1 MPDGVEPIYF
11 FVTGFPKSGNKWL
24 QRMIFDFE
32 SVGGFGRDPRER
44 LPLMGRFFLED
55 ERLLKLL
62 AEERVSMDEF
72 TKKLLN
78 PLAPITLSL
87 SPDGR
92 EKLRPLL
99 DELAVHASKV
109 ARQTVPPER
118 TAVVLG
124 ETEWPTALDTPA
136 YGTVG
141 MHTPIRHVQS
151 LLPSFRVVHLQRD
164 PRDVVTSYFYHLV
177 ATMNPSLIRSFVDF
191 DPATGHL
198 AMRPNWKKQFAER
211 FLRRVDRFFT
221 GPPLDPQRVCTVR
234 YEDLLTGC
242 AHELQRLLAFV
253 GCSETS
259 ERIEQVVKAASA
271 SWSTPS
277 APGSSVWSANSDTR
291 PTTRGPTP
299 CPRPRRR
306 PWSSRGSVPA
316 APPCAASSA
325 TGSDRRSCVGGSPT
339 RTTSRPPTAT
349 TRGSW
354 SARTPT
360 SRNGWTWSGASTTSG
375 TSTSRRPSRYDRRRR
390 RADTARRRA
399 VVKGLLITL
408 GMIAVGILVWR
419 AMWGGPSDREDES

>member
-1 MPDGVEPIYF
+1 V
-11 FVTGFPKSGNKWL
+11 
-24 QRMIFDFE
+24 
-32 SVGGFGRDPRER
+32 
-44 LPLMGRFFLED
+44 GRFFLED

-259 ERIEQVVKAASA
+259 ERIEQVVKAASFETLTGGSEEQRGSMTRKGKSGDWRNYFHRELVDA
-271 SWSTPS
+271 LGARFVRLVRELGYETDDSWADAVPETAAKTLEFS
-277 APGSSVWSANSDTR
+277 R
-291 PTTRGPTP
+291 F
-299 CPRPRRR
+299 RPRR
-306 PWSSRGSVPA
+306 STV
-316 APPCAASSA
+316 
-325 TGSDRRSCVGGSPT
+325 RSFIGYWERSPEL
-339 RTTSRPPTAT
+339 
-349 TRGSW
+349 
-354 SARTPT
+354 
-360 SRNGWTWSGASTTSG
+360 
-375 TSTSRRPSRYDRRRR
+375 RRRFPNPNDFKASDSYYAWLLECPHSDVQEWLDLVR
-390 RADTARRRA
+390 RLYDFWNVDIKET
-399 VVKGLLITL
+399 VEV
-408 GMIAVGILVWR
+408 
-419 AMWGGPSDREDES
+419 